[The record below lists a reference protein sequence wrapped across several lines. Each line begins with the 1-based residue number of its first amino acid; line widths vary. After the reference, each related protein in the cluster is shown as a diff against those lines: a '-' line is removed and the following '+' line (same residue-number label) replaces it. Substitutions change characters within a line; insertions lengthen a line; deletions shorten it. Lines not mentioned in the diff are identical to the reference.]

1 MSAPAVR
8 FTDVVA
14 PGSASWPGPI
24 SFEVPEGAMCVIRT
38 SIALSTEVTRLCI
51 GLREPE
57 SGSVEVLGVHPGRLD
72 RWQSQAF
79 RRRLGVGFSEPS
91 GLISNLTLR
100 MNLIVPLL
108 YSGAAEMA
116 EASRRADEALEE
128 CGLARF
134 AGVRPADLTPDVR
147 REAVV
152 ARAIVRDPELL
163 LLEEPVGPLRD
174 ERASWLLSRC
184 QARARTAIL
193 TTTERESIIYE
204 FADIIMLLD
213 EQGLEI
219 TYHEVGA
226 N

>member
-1 MSAPAVR
+1 MTGPAVS
-8 FTDVVA
+8 FQDVVTSGM
-14 PGSASWPGPI
+14 PGWPGPI
-24 SFEVPEGAMCVIRT
+24 SFEVPEGAFCVVRT
-38 SIALSTEVTRLCI
+38 SIALSTQLTRLCI
-51 GLREPE
+51 GLREPDA
-57 SGSVEVLGVHPGRLD
+57 GRVEVLGIQPGTLD
-72 RWQSQAF
+72 RWESQVF
-79 RRRLGVGFSEPS
+79 RRRLGVGFNEPA
-91 GLISNLTLR
+91 GLVSNLTLR

-108 YSGAAEMA
+108 YSGAAEME
-116 EASRRADEALEE
+116 EASARADEALSE
-128 CGLARF
+128 CGLSEW
-134 AGVRPADLTPDVR
+134 AGARPADLPPDVR

-174 ERASWLLSRC
+174 DRASWLLSRC
-184 QARARTAIL
+184 RERARTGIL